1 MASHSFSLST
11 LTLLIFLTLQS
22 LSHAAT
28 PSAPAPGPAG
38 PINITAI
45 LDDASQFT
53 TFIRFL
59 TDNEISN
66 QINNQVNT
74 STDGMTVFAPT
85 DNAFANLP
93 AGTLNKLTDRQ
104 QIQLIQYHILPKYYD
119 LTSLLTVS
127 NPVRTLLSGQDN
139 GVYGLNFTGQSTQVN
154 VSTGIVDTLINNPLR
169 QKKPLAVYQV
179 DKVLL
184 PAEFYEAKPPSASPP
199 AKSKGK
205 GEVEAAPAPKPTKEN
220 SADDNSASG
229 RMNVGFGLVGCVWLF
244 CMAALS

>member
-1 MASHSFSLST
+1 MASHTLSLST
-11 LTLLIFLTLQS
+11 LTLLLLLS

-45 LDDASQFT
+45 LEDGSQFT

-59 TDNEISN
+59 TDNEISD

-85 DNAFANLP
+85 DNAFSNLP

-127 NPVRTLLSGQDN
+127 NPVRTLLSGQDD
-139 GVYGLNFTGQSTQVN
+139 GVYGLNFTGQATQVN

-184 PAEFYEAKPPSASPP
+184 PAEFYEAKPPAAAPK
-199 AKSKGK
+199 AKGK
-205 GEVEAAPAPKPTKEN
+205 GEVEAAPAPKPSKEKP
-220 SADDNSASG
+220 ADDSSDSG
-229 RMNVGFGLVGCVWLF
+229 RMMNVGFGLVGGVGLF
-244 CMAALS
+244 CMGMLF

>member
-1 MASHSFSLST
+1 MAPHTFSLSA
-11 LTLLIFLTLQS
+11 LTLLLFLTLQ
-22 LSHAAT
+22 SHAAT

-45 LDDASQFT
+45 LEDGSQFT
-53 TFIRFL
+53 RFIRFL
-59 TDNEISN
+59 TENEISN

-127 NPVRTLLSGQDN
+127 NPVRTLSSGQDD
-139 GVYGLNFTGQSTQVN
+139 GVYGLNFTGQATQVN

-184 PAEFYEAKPPSASPP
+184 PAEFYVAKPPAASPP

-205 GEVEAAPAPKPTKEN
+205 GEVEAAPAPKPTKEKP
-220 SADDNSASG
+220 SDDSSESG

-244 CMAALS
+244 CMGMLS